1 MMSIKSSRGSG
12 MDRSAEFRQQLHGIP
27 ELAGEEYRTSRR
39 VRDFFAPLRP
49 DTTVTDLGGYGLAFV
64 FMGPTAGPTVML
76 RADLDA
82 LPLSDGHRSAPRTA
96 AANAAHLCGHDGHM
110 AILAAVGEALAR
122 KRPASGRVILL
133 FQPAEETG
141 QGAAAV
147 LADPGFV
154 ALKPDYAF
162 ALHNL
167 PGYPFGA
174 VVVREGPFASASR
187 GMTVVLEGVAAHAAQ
202 PETGRSPAGAMARII
217 TRWGDPPP
225 EGPLAD
231 PGTFATVVGSRLG
244 TQSFGTAPD
253 RAEIWATLRGPDDAA
268 MAALAEF
275 AEQVVAEEAGRDG
288 LGSRL
293 TYQDVFPATV
303 NDDQA
308 VATLRRAAPADG
320 LVELEH
326 PFRWSEDFGRFT
338 AAVPGAL
345 FGLGA
350 GVDAPALHNPG
361 YDFPDALIPR
371 GRDVFLA
378 VLREILG

>member
-1 MMSIKSSRGSG
+1 MSVKSPGGSD
-12 MDRSAEFRQQLHGIP
+12 MDRSTEFRQQLHGIP

-39 VRDFFAPLRP
+39 VRDFFASLRP
-49 DTTVTDLGGYGLAFV
+49 DTTVTELGGYGLAFV
-64 FMGPTAGPTVML
+64 FMAPTAGPSVLL

-82 LPLSDGHRSAPRTA
+82 LPLSEARRSATRTS

-110 AILAAVGEALAR
+110 AILAAVGEVLAR
-122 KRPASGRVILL
+122 KRPATGRVILL

-167 PGYPFGA
+167 PGYPFGS
-174 VVVREGPFASASR
+174 VVVRDGPFASASR

-202 PETGRSPAGAMARII
+202 PETGRTPAGAMARII
-217 TRWGDPPP
+217 TRWSDPPR

-244 TQSFGTAPD
+244 ARSFGTAPD

-268 MAALAEF
+268 MAHLAEF
-275 AEQVVAEEAGRDG
+275 AEQVVAEEAGREG
-288 LGSRL
+288 LECRL
-293 TYQDVFPATV
+293 AYQDVFPATV
-303 NDDQA
+303 NDARA
-308 VATLRRAAPADG
+308 VAALRRAVPPRG
-320 LVELEH
+320 LVELDH

-350 GVDAPALHNPG
+350 GEEAPALHNPG
-361 YDFPDALIPR
+361 YEFPDALIPR